1 MPVASSDSPDFPLT
15 AALWAGF
22 EWVLGYST
30 VHDLARYHGLPPAV
44 LRRLIGAEDVPEG
57 NIAAFFRWIEASPA
71 RRRAWDE
78 LEVGD
83 VG

>member
-1 MPVASSDSPDFPLT
+1 MFVASSASPDFPLT

-22 EWVLGYST
+22 EWVLGFST
-30 VHDLARYHGLPPAV
+30 IRDLAREHGLAPAA

-57 NIAAFFRWIEASPA
+57 DIAAFFRWIEASPA

-78 LEVGD
+78 LEVG
-83 VG
+83 